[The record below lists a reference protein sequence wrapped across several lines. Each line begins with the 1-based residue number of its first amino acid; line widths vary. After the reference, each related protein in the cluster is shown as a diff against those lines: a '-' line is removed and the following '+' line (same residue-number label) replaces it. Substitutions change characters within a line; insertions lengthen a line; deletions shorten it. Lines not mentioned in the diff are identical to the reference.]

1 MTTQKDIA
9 DQLGLSP
16 SLVSRALSGTA
27 QEIGVREETIQQIR
41 AVAAK
46 LNYRPSAAALTL
58 RGAPTRTLGV
68 IVKSFQDPFFGHMVE
83 ELQTLAWEKQY
94 SLVLTG
100 CTRGNNQ
107 MVDLAA
113 LQKYH
118 LDGLIAL
125 GSDFEPEGLDAFT
138 VKDVPIVQIGTS
150 DRRKRISSVA
160 MDQKLGLDALVTY
173 LKKLGHRDVGYIGD
187 DSPTNLRREQI
198 VRSILKAHDLAV
210 RPNSFVRIPMST
222 TATGYQAMRTLLQRC
237 GELLP
242 TAVIAA
248 DDAIAQTALRALFE
262 RRIVVPTDLS
272 LTGIDDI
279 PSACMAIPAL
289 TTLRQPIK
297 LMIREAFRLLTSHTD
312 KSRAHSDAEIAIK
325 PELVIRESCAAPRR
339 LPRHRLDS

>member
-27 QEIGVREETIQQIR
+27 QEIGVREETIQRIC

-46 LNYRPSAAALTL
+46 LHYRPSAAALTL
-58 RGAPTRTLGV
+58 RGAPTKTLGV
-68 IVKSFQDPFFGHMVE
+68 IVKSFQDPFFGHLVG

-100 CTRGNNQ
+100 CASGNNQ
-107 MVDLAA
+107 LVDLAS
-113 LQKYH
+113 LLKYH
-118 LDGLIAL
+118 LDGVIAL

-138 VKDVPIVQIGTS
+138 VKGIPIVQIGTG
-150 DRRKRISSVA
+150 RRSNGIRSVA
-160 MDQKLGLDALVTY
+160 MDQEFGLDRLVAY
-173 LKKLGHRDVGYIGD
+173 LKDLGHRDIGYIGD

-198 VRSILKAHDLAV
+198 VRSILKAHDLAI
-210 RPNSFVRIPMST
+210 RPNSFVRVPAST
-222 TATGYQAMRTLLQRC
+222 AAAGHESMRTLLQRC

-248 DDAIAQTALRALFE
+248 DDAIAQTGLRALFE

-272 LTGIDDI
+272 LAGIDDI
-279 PSACMAIPAL
+279 PSACMTIPAL

-297 LMIREAFRLLTSHTD
+297 QMIREAFRLLTNPAD
-312 KSRAHSDAEIAIK
+312 KSRARGAGEIAIR

-339 LPRHRLDS
+339 LRRHWLAS